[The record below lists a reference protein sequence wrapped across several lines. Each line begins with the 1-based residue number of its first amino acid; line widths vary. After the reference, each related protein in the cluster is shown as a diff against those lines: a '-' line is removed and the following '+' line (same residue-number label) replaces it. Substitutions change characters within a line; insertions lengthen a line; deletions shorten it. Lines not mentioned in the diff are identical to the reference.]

1 MKMNM
6 SLSNMG
12 GSHKTPP
19 PPHQDVHIL
28 ISDTGE
34 CQFTR
39 QRGIQAT
46 DGTKVAYQLTLR

>member
-12 GSHKTPP
+12 GSHKSLPSP
-19 PPHQDVHIL
+19 RHQDVHIL

-34 CQFTR
+34 R
-39 QRGIQAT
+39 
-46 DGTKVAYQLTLR
+46 